1 MTHTRALWLP
11 CPCPPIKIS
20 KINDFYEQKNKVGVC
35 FAERYHR
42 YHRRTNG
49 KENRSGAAR
58 ASAANVGTGD
68 PNKGSHV
75 VARVSFGKGSRG
87 DGGRR
92 SRGGV
97 KVIFTTGFP
106 SFLRAALGETTTLQT
121 WEEKEN
127 IGQNSE
133 RHKKK
138 KNLSIFFLCSTCGLD
153 MFSRR
158 FSGFLSKVLR
168 SLKSY
173 LPCYRCT
180 LVQT

>member
-1 MTHTRALWLP
+1 MTFSQCVSARGIKRESIQRDKQNQIRRTAASNSTQNTVGTNMTHTRALWLP

-20 KINDFYEQKNKVGVC
+20 KINDFCEQKNKVGVC

-58 ASAANVGTGD
+58 GSAANVGTGG

-92 SRGGV
+92 SRGGGV

-127 IGQNSE
+127 IGLKLP
-133 RHKKK
+133 KK
-138 KNLSIFFLCSTCGLD
+138 
-153 MFSRR
+153 
-158 FSGFLSKVLR
+158 
-168 SLKSY
+168 
-173 LPCYRCT
+173 
-180 LVQT
+180 